1 MTTYSDICLPS
12 FCARME
18 SARLRYSVA
27 PLCRRNLGW
36 RSLNE
41 LLRLTSSGLV
51 ADVEFVGD
59 VESDSASLPLALSTM
74 LAARERT
81 SRGDSGKTGDL
92 GLDISITCE
101 IEIRSS
107 HKYGFGC

>member
-1 MTTYSDICLPS
+1 M
-12 FCARME
+12 
-18 SARLRYSVA
+18 A

-101 IEIRSS
+101 TEIRSS

>member
-1 MTTYSDICLPS
+1 
-12 FCARME
+12 ME

-27 PLCRRNLGW
+27 PLWRRNLGW

-41 LLRLTSSGLV
+41 LLRLTSSGFLL
-51 ADVEFVGD
+51 ADVELLGD

-81 SRGDSGKTGDL
+81 SRGDSGKTGDR

-101 IEIRSS
+101 TEIRSS
-107 HKYGFGC
+107 HKYGFGY

>member
-1 MTTYSDICLPS
+1 
-12 FCARME
+12 ME

-51 ADVEFVGD
+51 ADVEFGD

-81 SRGDSGKTGDL
+81 SRGDSGKTGDR

-107 HKYGFGC
+107 DMYGFGC